1 MVFNGEA
8 GNYDLC
14 TLADKL
20 VKTDDTDFPLLDKA
34 MYANWGF
41 REIVKAILMVY
52 GGWIF
57 DDSNGSGEPTALTNL
72 LDDGTQF
79 YALATMQ
86 WLYGVEWSDANGN
99 WTRLLPITLEE
110 IKDMGYAETEFMNVE
125 GKPMYYRPV
134 KNGIKI
140 YPPSDTAVTSGLKAL
155 IGRDITSFT
164 AASTST
170 SPGYDSLAGHEAL
183 AVFMAMK
190 HAQINTLDSYA
201 GLFSDWI
208 TGLSSIKTYY
218 AQKFSREH
226 PPKIRKTGG
235 IADQYVS

>member
-1 MVFNGEA
+1 MVFNGDA
-8 GNYDLC
+8 GNLDLC

-20 VKTDDTDFPLLDKA
+20 VKTDDTDFPLADKA

-41 REIVKAILMVY
+41 REIVKVILMVY

-57 DDSNGSGEPTALTNL
+57 DDSNNSGEPTASVNL
-72 LDDGTQF
+72 LNDGTQF
-79 YALATMQ
+79 YAFATMQ
-86 WLYGVEWSDANGN
+86 WLYGVEWSDANGT

-110 IKDMGYAETEFMNVE
+110 IKDMGYAETEFMKTAGV
-125 GKPMYYRPV
+125 PMYYRPV

-140 YPPSDTAVTSGLKAL
+140 YPASSVAVTNGLKAL
-155 IGRDITSFT
+155 IGKDITPFT

-170 SPGYDSLAGHEAL
+170 SPGFDSLAGHETIS
-183 AVFMAMK
+183 VFMAMK

-201 GLFSDWI
+201 GYFSDWI
-208 TGLSSIKTYY
+208 TGLGSIKSYY

-235 IADQYVS
+235 IVDQYVS